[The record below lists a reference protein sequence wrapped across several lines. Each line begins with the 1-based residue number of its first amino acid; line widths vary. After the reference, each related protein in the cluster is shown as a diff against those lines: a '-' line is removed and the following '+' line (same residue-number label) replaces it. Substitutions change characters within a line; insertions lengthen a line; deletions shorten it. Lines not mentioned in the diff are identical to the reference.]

1 MAGGASGAATGT
13 SRLAATGIPAQVI
26 IGAERDLEKVKL
38 PTNLEFTLP
47 GAKTVLDSLGKARA
61 FLMQMFDDTCGVV
74 VGESMARDGGADHLT
89 EAQAMTKAYRDGRKA
104 YRAGAGMN
112 VFGMERYLKSRG
124 AQTIGYA
131 RGVTIAHI
139 EAELARGG
147 QVAVMINTAS
157 PGKKPFCHWVRVI
170 KIERGSNGWPDS
182 VIYGDPWTGT
192 QCRTAACV
200 FRSSMIDSGVPA
212 NQNFH
217 QFGVVFAMW

>member
-1 MAGGASGAATGT
+1 METYLELNPFEN
-13 SRLAATGIPAQVI
+13 LA
-26 IGAERDLEKVKL
+26 
-38 PTNLEFTLP
+38 FTDWKIVP
-47 GAKTVLDSLGKARA
+47 GA
-61 FLMQMFDDTCGVV
+61 
-74 VGESMARDGGADHLT
+74 ADHLT
-89 EAQAMTKAYRDGRKA
+89 EAQAMTKAYRDARKA
-104 YRAGAGMN
+104 YRAGEEMN
-112 VFGMERYLKSRG
+112 VFGMERFLKSRG
-124 AQTIGYA
+124 AQTSGYA

-139 EAELARGG
+139 ETELARDG
-147 QVAVMINTAS
+147 QVAAMINTAP

-212 NQNFH
+212 TQNFS